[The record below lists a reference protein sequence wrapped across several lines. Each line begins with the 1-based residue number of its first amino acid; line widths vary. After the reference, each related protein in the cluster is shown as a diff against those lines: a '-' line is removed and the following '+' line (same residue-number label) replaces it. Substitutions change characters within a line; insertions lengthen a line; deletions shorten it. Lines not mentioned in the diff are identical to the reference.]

1 MEMDGVETRMMKQG
15 GGCDKADFH
24 ENEAVVDDKHMEVVN
39 ESDVIVEV
47 SNCCESWFF
56 FVAVFN
62 IFPKFICQV
71 GTRTPSFSFNRFRV
85 NTSEDSRIWRRR
97 KEGLYDFGKYKRSV

>member
-24 ENEAVVDDKHMEVVN
+24 ENEAVVDDKHMEVVY

-47 SNCCESWFF
+47 SNCCKS
-56 FVAVFN
+56 
-62 IFPKFICQV
+62 
-71 GTRTPSFSFNRFRV
+71 
-85 NTSEDSRIWRRR
+85 
-97 KEGLYDFGKYKRSV
+97 